1 MRYKKTIISIL
12 VFLSIF
18 IFWVVNNFFI
28 ITKEV
33 TLSDFRINEEVKIA
47 FMGDLHG
54 YNYPFDNSAIL
65 DKLIDYQPDFVF
77 YIGDMHTRGDDSGME
92 VAIKLMGETAELFPT
107 YFVAGEHDNTDYY
120 LERLEA
126 VSVVVL
132 AYDNLSLEIDG
143 RDTGIEL
150 YGINNVYYSPTF
162 DLANE
167 FTIDE
172 SRYNI
177 LLAHME
183 NFESFADFGID
194 LTLAADTHGGQVQ
207 LPFIGPVYHEGSYFP
222 TITQSDKAIYDKGLF
237 EISESKLYV
246 TSGVGSTPAPIRVFN
261 PPEIV
266 FLTLNTEEIH

>member
-1 MRYKKTIISIL
+1 MRYKKTIISL
-12 VFLSIF
+12 LAFLFLIV
-18 IFWVVNNFFI
+18 FWVANNFFI
-28 ITKEV
+28 VTREV
-33 TLSDFRINEEVKIA
+33 SLADPLIKEEVKIA

-65 DKLIDYQPDFVF
+65 NKLIDYDPDFVF
-77 YIGDMHTRGDDSGME
+77 YIGDMHTRGDENGME
-92 VAIKLMGETAELFPT
+92 VAINLMGKTAELFPT
-107 YFVAGEHDNTDYY
+107 YFVAGEHDNTDFY
-120 LERLEA
+120 LSSLENIG
-126 VSVVVL
+126 VFVL
-132 AYDNLSLEIDG
+132 AYDNLSLLIDG
-143 RDTGIEL
+143 QDTGIEL

-167 FTIDE
+167 FEIDE

-183 NFESFADFGID
+183 NVESFAEFGID

-222 TITQSDKAIYDKGLF
+222 TITQTDKIIYDKGLF
-237 EISESKLYV
+237 EYGDSYLYV
-246 TSGVGSTPAPIRVFN
+246 TSGIGSIPAPIRIFN

-266 FLTLNTEEIH
+266 FLTLTPQ